1 MINLLLA
8 MAPCI
13 CYLYTAILYISLTS
27 PSTTSAVCRVFH
39 HIEGEKS
46 RRAVVVRGCG
56 GSQARLFLRSWA
68 PVPAACSDSVR
79 RETNIH
85 AA

>member
-39 HIEGEKS
+39 HVEGEKS
-46 RRAVVVRGCG
+46 RRAVVV
-56 GSQARLFLRSWA
+56 AA
-68 PVPAACSDSVR
+68 AAKPVFFCAAGRRCLQRAACSDSGQ